1 MTRGGIPHMKEA
13 LADFLRY
20 LSLEKNAS
28 TNTTKSYCEDLTQA
42 IIFFEQA
49 LGKNVSFR
57 QITPRH
63 VRAFIA
69 HQVEAGFARSTIAR
83 RLAALR
89 SWFRHLCRQGLL
101 AINPAQGLRGPR
113 QEKRLPRVLDGEQ
126 VVQLIES
133 PQADGPLALRDRA
146 LLEVLYSAGVR
157 VSELAGLNLEDLD
170 LEGGMATVRGKGRKE
185 RLVLLGP
192 PAIEALQQ
200 WLAVRP
206 SLGAKVVG
214 QSAVFL
220 NKNGTRLTTRSIGR
234 VVEKYV
240 RQTGVGKE
248 ISPHSLRH
256 TFATHLL
263 DGGADIRAV
272 QELLGHKSLG
282 TTQIYTQVSTQKL
295 RDSYDKAHPRA

>member
-1 MTRGGIPHMKEA
+1 MNEA

-20 LSLEKNAS
+20 LGLEKNAS
-28 TNTTKSYCEDLTQA
+28 THTIKSYREDLRQVIT
-42 IIFFEQA
+42 FFEQT
-49 LGKNVSFR
+49 LGKNASLR

-63 VRAFIA
+63 IRSFIA
-69 HQVEAGFARSTIAR
+69 QQVEAGFARSTIAR

-89 SWFRHLCRQGLL
+89 SWFRHLCRQGIL

-126 VVQLIES
+126 VVQLIEA
-133 PQADGPLALRDRA
+133 PQAEGPLALRDRA

-157 VSELAGLNLEDLD
+157 VSELAGLNQDDLD

-200 WLAVRP
+200 WLAVRL
-206 SLGAKVVG
+206 SLGPKAAT

-282 TTQIYTQVSTQKL
+282 TTQIYTQVSMQKL